1 MPATPKTH
9 SAEAAEGATE
19 HNKHAN
25 GSRFRNTEVL
35 TFEHDQVAEIEGYF
49 GWDLKGGA
57 GVAQHVG
64 RDRGVPAAALGE
76 SGSTGEL
83 LQELPRVLLAHRR
96 KRRQGAVLFHPPPVV
111 LVVAA
116 AKQPPRGPTRR
127 DLGHQPLGDGAE
139 GDLARLLSIAE
150 ASSART

>member
-1 MPATPKTH
+1 
-9 SAEAAEGATE
+9 
-19 HNKHAN
+19 
-25 GSRFRNTEVL
+25 
-35 TFEHDQVAEIEGYF
+35 
-49 GWDLKGGA
+49 
-57 GVAQHVG
+57 
-64 RDRGVPAAALGE
+64 VPAAALEE

-96 KRRQGAVLFHPPPVV
+96 KRRQGAVLLHPPPVV
-111 LVVAA
+111 LGVAA
-116 AKQPPRGPTRR
+116 AKQPPRAPTRR